1 MPYSISTNTTT
12 ETGNRRKIMRQLML
26 ALNGVLIWTFILA
39 LPMPA
44 FLTVPANRTL
54 YFKLPIEGV
63 RFHWEF
69 QDAAAFLAG
78 ELTLRIVND
87 NRNETLVVFRDGR
100 IQPGW
105 EMIGDAKKDGSF
117 YFGFSTDERFRTA
130 KDDSLIIT
138 LKVVKDLLGRGPHSE
153 GVLAVGTWQAT
164 GTYSAL
170 YGRRWNPLDVVVLTG
185 GAPVAFMECW
195 ANTWPVTITKNEGW
209 KGAKPA
215 GEDDVGFLRKLIQ
228 ARGVNGQLCGSHQ

>member
-1 MPYSISTNTTT
+1 MPYTITTASPT
-12 ETGNRRKIMRQLML
+12 ETRPRMGAMHRIML

-39 LPMPA
+39 LPLPGI
-44 FLTVPANRTL
+44 FTVPADRTL

-78 ELTLRIVND
+78 ELTLRIIND
-87 NRNETLVVFRDGR
+87 TRDQTLVIFRDGQ

-105 EMIGDAKKDGSF
+105 EMIGDPSPDSSF

-153 GVLAVGTWQAT
+153 GVLAAGTWQAT
-164 GTYSAL
+164 GTYSSL
-170 YGRRWNPLDVVVLTG
+170 YGRRWNPLDFVVLTG
-185 GAPVAFMECW
+185 DAPVAFMECW

-209 KGAKPA
+209 KGAKPE
-215 GEDDVGFLRKLIQ
+215 GEDDLGFVRKLMQ
-228 ARGVNGQLCGSHQ
+228 KRGVNGRLCGSHQ